1 MADARPRNTY
11 TAEKLAPAVA
21 AARDL
26 GEVLTNLGLEDNPKR
41 RRYASERIRALG
53 IDTRHFARPGTLYT
67 EDDLRRAVADSRTM
81 VEVATK
87 LGAKPVGGTI
97 HHLRR
102 RIVMLGVETSHFSP
116 SRPRKPAVPRPTSA
130 GFRREGRR
138 LVIDEAMLRTEIPK
152 CRSIA
157 EVVRALGLEPTGTRH
172 RLVREAIRRLALDT
186 SHFAGQGHRLGTPS
200 DRRIPPERL
209 LVFRPEQNYRQKP
222 PMIRR
227 ALITTGVPERCVG
240 CGTGPEWQGRPLTLE
255 VDHVNGDFRD
265 NRRENLRFLCPNCH
279 ATTDNYC
286 RKKRVR

>member
-1 MADARPRNTY
+1 MY

-21 AARDL
+21 AASDL
-26 GEVLTNLGLEDNPKR
+26 GEVLAHLGLDDNPKR
-41 RRYASERIRALG
+41 RRYASEQIKALG
-53 IDTRHFARPGTLYT
+53 IDTRHFTRPGTLYT
-67 EDDLRRAVADSRTM
+67 EDDLRKAVADSLTM
-81 VEVATK
+81 VEVATR

-102 RIVMLGVETSHFSP
+102 RMVMLGLDTSHFNST
-116 SRPRKPAVPRPTSA
+116 RPRKPVRPRPTSA

-138 LVIDEAMLRTEIPK
+138 LVVNETMLRAAIPT

-157 EVVRALGLEPTGTRH
+157 EVIRALGLEPSGTRH
-172 RLVREAIRRLALDT
+172 RLVRDEIWRLALDT
-186 SHFAGQGHRLGTPS
+186 SHFVGQGHWLGKPS
-200 DRRIPPERL
+200 DRRIPPEQL

-227 ALITTGVPERCVG
+227 ALITTGMPERCVG

-255 VDHVNGDFRD
+255 LDHINGDFRD

-286 RKKRVR
+286 RKKRVS